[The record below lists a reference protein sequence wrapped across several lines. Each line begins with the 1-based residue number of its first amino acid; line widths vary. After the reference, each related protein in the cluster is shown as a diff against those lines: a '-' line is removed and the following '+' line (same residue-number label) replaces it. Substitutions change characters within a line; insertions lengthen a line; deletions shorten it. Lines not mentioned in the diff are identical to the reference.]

1 MSSSS
6 PQGESRYGQPQ
17 RPPVSSDELLPPIE
31 PPSAGFIIQL
41 FVIPA
46 VIVAAV
52 VLIWFGVES
61 LARSGQQDPQ
71 QIVAG
76 LRSSNQARFQQAKEL
91 ADMLRLPERYP
102 EIKTNRE
109 LAQKLAAYL
118 DELVEESSDAEAEV
132 TMRIFIVKALGEFHV
147 ADGLPALIDAALDD
161 PERDVRRDAI
171 GAIAVLLDGMAGLK
185 PPQHL
190 GDEELTAAV
199 VELANDQDEL
209 IRSGAAFALGVA
221 ASAPNADP
229 QLLSALEAL
238 ADDPYTDVRFNAAM
252 GLARVG
258 SPSAVEALSE
268 MLDPES
274 IASSVSGERA
284 MNEQMSEEALRA
296 QKAFKRNTIISNAL
310 TSIDR
315 LLSDKELPA
324 DATQRLIR
332 ELADFVGVA
341 PKIDDPTPLPDEL
354 IDKAY
359 RTLNKAK
366 RAYSDKT

>member
-17 RPPVSSDELLPPIE
+17 RAPVSSDERLPPIE
-31 PPSAGFIIQL
+31 PPTAGFIIQL

-46 VIVAAV
+46 IIVAAV

-61 LARSGQQDPQ
+61 LARSGEQDPE

-118 DELVEESSDAEAEV
+118 NELVDAGSDAEAEV

-147 ADGLPALIDAALDD
+147 VDGLSALIKAALDD

-171 GAIAVLLDGMAGLK
+171 GAIAVLLDGMAGFK
-185 PPQHL
+185 PPQYV
-190 GDEELTAAV
+190 GSDELTAALV
-199 VELANDQDEL
+199 KLANDQDEL
-209 IRSGAAFALGVA
+209 IRSGAAFAIGVA
-221 ASAPNADP
+221 AIAPEADP
-229 QLLSALEAL
+229 QLLSALESL
-238 ADDPYTDVRFNAAM
+238 ADDPYTDVRFNAAI
-252 GLARVG
+252 GLARAG
-258 SPSAVEALSE
+258 SPAAVAPLAE

-274 IASSVSGERA
+274 IASSVSGEKPL
-284 MNEQMSEEALRA
+284 NEQVTPEQLAA
-296 QKAFKRNTIISNAL
+296 QKAFKRNKIVTNAL
-310 TSIDR
+310 TAIGR
-315 LLSDKELPA
+315 LVDAKSVPPA
-324 DATQRLIR
+324 TFAILETALQKFI
-332 ELADFVGVA
+332 AAA
-341 PKIDDPTPLPDEL
+341 PEIVEPAPIPDEL
-354 IDKAY
+354 LDAAERMLKRVQA
-359 RTLNKAK
+359 RTKG
-366 RAYSDKT
+366 